1 MTVIGVYTTEE
12 EEEDGLKMDDEEVGL
27 KMDDEE
33 VGLKMD
39 DEEEDGRKLEE
50 EEVGAGDVLNL
61 EEDETSSSTSKVED
75 EEEVFEP
82 RVKKNNRDIQ
92 HTKNTTAPAIINTLL
107 DLGGVFIY
115 Y

>member
-1 MTVIGVYTTEE
+1 VEE
-12 EEEDGLKMDDEEVGL
+12 EEEDG
-27 KMDDEE
+27 
-33 VGLKMD
+33 
-39 DEEEDGRKLEE
+39 RKVEE
-50 EEVGAGDVLNL
+50 EEGLKL
-61 EEDETSSSTSKVED
+61 EDD

-92 HTKNTTAPAIINTLL
+92 HAKNTTAPAIINLLL